1 MTSRAG
7 WREDER
13 REGRRKRV
21 SEPGSDRRREG
32 DRDRV
37 VLRRVFRTCTA
48 VGSYT
53 GASWS
58 PASLRSLNDPFCRFR
73 NTALRCCCR
82 LTTDRLWVT
91 RWVSFWALFGLKEMR
106 IQGLTINGEIRY
118 YDNGRGSRRRRRRR
132 GGRDLKPAN
141 VLIDPDTLRVWPATR
156 LPSAPRQAPSLRP
169 TRIGWRSRDAPA
181 TDRRWEC
188 RLTHCRFAR
197 T

>member
-1 MTSRAG
+1 MLSSAG
-7 WREDER
+7 SFVPAPLLDHTQVRH
-13 REGRRKRV
+13 G
-21 SEPGSDRRREG
+21 PLFGS
-32 DRDRV
+32 
-37 VLRRVFRTCTA
+37 A
-48 VGSYT
+48 
-53 GASWS
+53 
-58 PASLRSLNDPFCRFR
+58 PLRSLNDPFRRFR
-73 NTALRCCCR
+73 NTALLCCCR

-106 IQGLTINGEIRY
+106 IQGLTINGEIRC
-118 YDNGRGSRRRRRRR
+118 YDNGRGSGGGGGGG

-156 LPSAPRQAPSLRP
+156 LPSAPHPAPSLRP